1 MLDLL
6 SIILKHKKIVIAVAL
21 LAFVISAAV
30 SLILPK
36 RYVSS
41 ASVVP
46 DFIERDL
53 SGGGG
58 ILSQFGDFGRMYSSI
73 MRVNRNRVMEF
84 VIRSRKM
91 AALMDRRFDLREQYG
106 VSRDEEVREELR
118 ENTGVVLRDEG
129 VIIISV
135 EDGSSGQARDMVSA
149 YLEILDSLMIEIE
162 QESAQFRIAFLEEEA
177 ELREG
182 KIAELDSMM
191 SGFMSRYGIID
202 IEEQL
207 RASYQVLAQLGSRKQ
222 MLEMEKELMRTD
234 LRDGNP
240 YLQRTRKELQILDK
254 AIEDIIKGE
263 HGEGFSVLP
272 DMEEI
277 PELTMEYLRMAA
289 EKKIREFALGF
300 VKMKLE
306 QARLSSRKEISVIRV
321 LDPPYTPDRRVWPKR
336 TRIVLVSTIIGVI
349 WCCIILILADRRE
362 ELASMVRGEPRTGRR
377 PGRKREVD

>member
-6 SIILKHKKIVIAVAL
+6 SIILKHKKIVVAVAL

-129 VIIISV
+129 VIVISV
-135 EDGSSGQARDMVSA
+135 EDGSPVQARDMVSA
-149 YLEILDSLMIEIE
+149 YLEILDSLMIDIE
-162 QESAQFRIAFLEEEA
+162 QESAQYRIAFLEEEA
-177 ELREG
+177 ELRES

-191 SGFMSRYGIID
+191 SGFMSRHGIIE

-207 RASYQVLAQLGSRKQ
+207 RASYQMLARLGSRKQ
-222 MLEMEKELMRTD
+222 LLEMEKEIMETD
-234 LRDGNP
+234 LKAGNP
-240 YLQRTRKELQILDK
+240 YLQRTRKELQILDQ

-321 LDPPYTPDRRVWPKR
+321 LDPPYTPEVRVWPKR
-336 TRIVLVSTIIGVI
+336 TRIVLISTIMAVV
-349 WCCIILILADRRE
+349 WCCIILILSDRRD
-362 ELASMVRGEPRTGRR
+362 ELISMVRGDSQAGRPPDR
-377 PGRKREVD
+377 RQEQD